1 MLPLLYCLLCAQVEP
16 VTVALQIARMAEQY
30 AAVRVSLTTTTDSSS
45 SDSSTSNT
53 AAESKALEA
62 AQQTLA
68 GVVPR
73 LYQVSL
79 QSDFPPCTELSQLSF
94 LHH

>member
-1 MLPLLYCLLCAQVEP
+1 

-30 AAVRVSLTTTTDSSS
+30 AAVRASLTNTNASS
-45 SDSSTSNT
+45 SDSSTSSNS

-68 GVVPR
+68 SVVPR

-79 QSDFPPCTELSQLSF
+79 QSDFPHCAELSELSFFTELF
-94 LHH
+94 N